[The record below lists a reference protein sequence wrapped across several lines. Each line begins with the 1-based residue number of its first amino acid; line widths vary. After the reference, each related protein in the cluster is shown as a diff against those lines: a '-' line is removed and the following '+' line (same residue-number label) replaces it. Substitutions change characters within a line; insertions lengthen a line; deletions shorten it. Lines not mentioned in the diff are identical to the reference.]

1 MKLNILLAPNSFKE
15 CADSVIISGILS
27 KELHR
32 LSEFS
37 VTEKPLSDGGD
48 GFLSVCENLFGGR
61 RLTYHIKNI
70 YSDVINPIDVLLSED
85 RSTIY
90 IESADIVGLRNV
102 PKALRNP
109 IELNSV
115 PLGELLKN
123 LMLDVN
129 KQKIS
134 ISEVI
139 IGVGGTATV
148 DFGLGAA
155 SVFGLQMYDEKG
167 IELDVKPMNYINVKK
182 IGFDKINL
190 PFRIKAIADVTTPL
204 FGINNAI
211 EMYSEQK
218 GANQKQIQ
226 KLSYGFT
233 NIYNIL
239 QNKELVESSIQLNGA
254 GGGLAAG
261 LQIFFEA
268 EIITSSEFINTQI
281 LKDISLNDIDAVI
294 TGEGAFDLQSLE
306 NKGAHV
312 IIEKLSEWNTSGNN
326 IELPMFLVCGK
337 IDQNIVS
344 GLAKNVIVIELSKY
358 FNSHEESI
366 RNYETGL
373 KKAAKEIVNHLKN

>member
-27 KELHR
+27 KELRR

-37 VTEKPLSDGGD
+37 VIEKPLSDGGD
-48 GFLSVCENLFGGR
+48 GFLSVCEKLFGGR
-61 RLTYHIKNI
+61 HLTYHIKNI
-70 YSDVINPIDVLLSED
+70 YSDLIKSIDVLLSED

-90 IESADIVGLRNV
+90 IESADIVGLRNI
-102 PKALRNP
+102 PKELRDS
-109 IELNSV
+109 IELNTA
-115 PLGELLKN
+115 PLGKLLKN
-123 LMLDVN
+123 LMLYVN
-129 KQKIS
+129 KQKILV
-134 ISEVI
+134 SEVI

-167 IELDVKPMNYINVKK
+167 NDLAVKPVNYMNVQTIE
-182 IGFDKINL
+182 FDKINL

-218 GANQKQIQ
+218 GANHKQIQ
-226 KLSYGFT
+226 KLLYGFT

-239 QNKELVESSIQLNGA
+239 QNKDLIESSKQLNGA

-261 LQIFFEA
+261 LQIFFDA

-312 IIEKLSEWNTSGNN
+312 IIEKISKWNTSGNN
-326 IELPMFLVCGK
+326 LVLPMFLVCGK
-337 IDQNIVS
+337 VDQNIVS
-344 GLAKNVIVIELSKY
+344 GLPKNVMVIELSKY
-358 FNSHEESI
+358 FNSQEESI

-373 KKAAKEIVNHLKN
+373 KKAAKEIINHLKN

>member
-27 KELHR
+27 KELRR

-37 VTEKPLSDGGD
+37 VIEKPLSDGGD
-48 GFLSVCENLFGGR
+48 GFLSVCEKLFGGR
-61 RLTYHIKNI
+61 RLTYSIQNI
-70 YSDVINPIDVLLSED
+70 YGDLNKPIDVLLSED

-102 PKALRNP
+102 PKELRAP
-109 IELNSV
+109 IELNTA
-115 PLGELLKN
+115 PLGELLKHII
-123 LMLDVN
+123 LDVN

-134 ISEVI
+134 ISEMI

-167 IELDVKPMNYINVKK
+167 IDLTVKPVNYMNVQT

-190 PFRIKAIADVTTPL
+190 PFRIKAIADVTTLL

-211 EMYSEQK
+211 EMYSVQK
-218 GANQKQIQ
+218 GANQKEIQ
-226 KLSYGFT
+226 ELMYGFT
-233 NIYNIL
+233 NIYNL
-239 QNKELVESSIQLNGA
+239 LKNKELTESSKQLNGA

-261 LQIFFEA
+261 LQIFFDA

-294 TGEGAFDLQSLE
+294 TGEGVFDLQSLE

-312 IIEKLSEWNTSGNN
+312 IIEKISEWNTSENN
-326 IELPMFLVCGK
+326 IELPLFLVCGK
-337 IDQNIVS
+337 VDPSLVS
-344 GLAKNVIVIELSKY
+344 GLPKNVIVLELNKY
-358 FNSHEESI
+358 FNSQEESI

-373 KKAAKEIVNHLKN
+373 KKAAKEIINHLKN